1 MKTNLQVFIKYSEYY
16 GEYPDPCSASTV
28 PKTGTVE
35 AKRPLNAAIVPD
47 FGTVRALTGKFPYYF
62 PMQEID
68 EYDNIL
74 VINTIQL

>member
-1 MKTNLQVFIKYSEYY
+1 MENKRFMKTNLHVFIKYSEYY

-47 FGTVRALTGKFPYYF
+47 FGTVRALTGTFLFYF
-62 PMQEID
+62 PMQNVKCID
-68 EYDNIL
+68 N
-74 VINTIQL
+74 Q